1 LHGNRRRHGAARPTT
16 AAGLSID
23 FTDLLRDGVH
33 RPFYSRGMDARTRK
47 TADIDEA
54 VADDARSIAES
65 ITAKRDRLLASLTL
79 IAGIGLI
86 VSLPFALRA
95 GAEFFMP
102 VTAALVVAIA
112 LVPLLEWFERRGIPS
127 KASAGLCVILFL
139 LLALFAIGSIL
150 MPASNW
156 VAQVPTKI
164 PRVRAALEPVIQL
177 YKHLDRFID
186 RTVSQ
191 IAITQQEHTRSVT
204 IETPNSMS
212 NLLISSAPHLLI
224 QLFFA
229 LLVIFFFLAGWTAMR
244 KKTIVSR
251 GSFEGALTT
260 ARVIQQ
266 VVDATSTYLGTITLI
281 NIGLGALTAGALWLL
296 GMPSPVMWGGI
307 VAVANYIP
315 YLGPIVC
322 ALLLFFGALMTY
334 PDIWPALA
342 PPAAFICFHLVEAN
356 FFTPMVVG
364 HRLTISPLSILISL
378 SFWAWVWGTTGA
390 LLAVPLLIIMK
401 TIFSAAGTPDIA
413 GFLFE
418 HGTLTHIGDPDE
430 EEENERQEMQP
441 AMVDT
446 PQRPS

>member
-1 LHGNRRRHGAARPTT
+1 
-16 AAGLSID
+16 
-23 FTDLLRDGVH
+23 
-33 RPFYSRGMDARTRK
+33 MDARTK
-47 TADIDEA
+47 KQHEIEQEHGDEA
-54 VADDARSIAES
+54 RALAEA

-86 VSLPFALRA
+86 VGLPFALQL

-102 VTAALVVAIA
+102 VTAALVIAIA

-127 KASAGLCVILFL
+127 KLSAGLCVILFL
-139 LLALFAIGSIL
+139 LVAIFAIGSIVV
-150 MPASNW
+150 PASDW

-164 PRVRAALEPVIQL
+164 TKVRSALEPVFDL
-177 YKHLDRFID
+177 YKNLDRFID
-186 RTVSQ
+186 RVANQIELTHASHARTVTVEQPS
-191 IAITQQEHTRSVT
+191 SV
-204 IETPNSMS
+204 MG
-212 NLLISSAPHLLI
+212 LLATSAPHLLI
-224 QLFFA
+224 QLFFS

-244 KKTIVSR
+244 KRTIVSR

-296 GMPSPVMWGGI
+296 GMPSPIMWGGI

-315 YLGPIVC
+315 YLGPIAS
-322 ALLLFFGALMTY
+322 ALLLFLGGLMIF
-334 PDIWPALA
+334 PDIWGAMA
-342 PPAAFICFHLVEAN
+342 PPAVFICFHLVEAN

-364 HRLTISPLSILISL
+364 HRLTISPLAILISL
-378 SFWAWVWGTTGA
+378 SFWAWIWGTTGA

-418 HGTLTHIGDPDE
+418 HGTLTHIGDPNEEAEDE
-430 EEENERQEMQP
+430 RRQLEP

-446 PQRPS
+446 PKALS

>member
-1 LHGNRRRHGAARPTT
+1 MVSL
-16 AAGLSID
+16 
-23 FTDLLRDGVH
+23 V
-33 RPFYSRGMDARTRK
+33 DARTNK
-47 TADIDEA
+47 HGPADDETVDEA
-54 VADDARSIAES
+54 RMLAET

-79 IAGIGLI
+79 VAGIGLI
-86 VSLPFALRA
+86 VALPFALRE

-127 KASAGLCVILFL
+127 KPSAGLCVIIFL
-139 LLALFAIGSIL
+139 MLAFFAIGSIL
-150 MPASNW
+150 IPAADW

-164 PRVRAALEPVIQL
+164 TKVRSALEPVIRL
-177 YKHLDRFID
+177 YKHLDRWIE
-186 RTVSQ
+186 RATSQ
-191 IAITQQEHTRSVT
+191 IAISPAPQVRTVAVENNPH
-204 IETPNSMS
+204 SMLG
-212 NLLISSAPHLLI
+212 LLTTSAPHLII

-260 ARVIQQ
+260 ARVIQE

-281 NIGLGALTAGALWLL
+281 NIGLGTLTAGALWLL
-296 GMPSPVMWGGI
+296 GMPSPIMWGGI

-315 YLGPIVC
+315 YLGPIAS
-322 ALLLFFGALMTY
+322 ALLLFTGGLMTF
-334 PDIWPALA
+334 PDIWGAMA
-342 PPAAFICFHLVEAN
+342 PPAVFICFHLVEAN

-364 HRLTISPLSILISL
+364 HRLTISPLSILVSL

-418 HGTLTHIGDPDE
+418 HGTLTHVGDADE
-430 EEENERQEMQP
+430 EEEDERREMQP

-446 PQRPS
+446 PKPRT

>member
-1 LHGNRRRHGAARPTT
+1 
-16 AAGLSID
+16 
-23 FTDLLRDGVH
+23 
-33 RPFYSRGMDARTRK
+33 MDARTRRQQQLEEEHG
-47 TADIDEA
+47 DEA
-54 VADDARSIAES
+54 RVLAEA
-65 ITAKRDRLLASLTL
+65 ITVKRDRLLASLTL
-79 IAGIGLI
+79 VAGIGLI
-86 VSLPFALRA
+86 VGLPFALRE

-127 KASAGLCVILFL
+127 KVSAGLCVLIFL
-139 LLALFAIGSIL
+139 LIAIFAIGSIVV
-150 MPASNW
+150 PASDW
-156 VAQVPTKI
+156 VAQAPTKVTK
-164 PRVRAALEPVIQL
+164 VRAALEPVFDL
-177 YKHLDRFID
+177 YKNLDRFVD
-186 RTVSQ
+186 RVANQ
-191 IAITQQEHTRSVT
+191 IQLTHAAHTRTVT
-204 IETPNSMS
+204 IEQPNSLMG
-212 NLLISSAPHLLI
+212 LLATSAPHLLI

-244 KKTIVSR
+244 KRTIVSR

-307 VAVANYIP
+307 VALANYVP
-315 YLGPIVC
+315 YLGPIVS
-322 ALLLFFGALMTY
+322 AVLLFLGGLMTY
-334 PDIWPALA
+334 PDIWGALE
-342 PPAAFICFHLVEAN
+342 PPAVFICFHLIEAN

-364 HRLTISPLSILISL
+364 HRLTISPLSILVSL
-378 SFWAWVWGTTGA
+378 SFWAWIWGTTGA

-401 TIFSAAGTPDIA
+401 TVFSAAGTPDIA

-418 HGTLTHIGDPDE
+418 HGTLTHAGEADE
-430 EEENERQEMQP
+430 EEVEERQELEP

-446 PQRPS
+446 PERPS

>member
-1 LHGNRRRHGAARPTT
+1 
-16 AAGLSID
+16 
-23 FTDLLRDGVH
+23 
-33 RPFYSRGMDARTRK
+33 MDARTRK
-47 TADIDEA
+47 QAQLDEDTGDEA
-54 VADDARSIAES
+54 RMLAET

-86 VSLPFALRA
+86 LAVPFALRG

-127 KASAGLCVILFL
+127 KASAGLCVLIFL
-139 LLALFAIGSIL
+139 LIALFAIGSIVI
-150 MPASNW
+150 PASDW
-156 VAQVPTKI
+156 VAQLPSKI
-164 PRVRAALEPVIQL
+164 PKVRSTLEPVIQV
-177 YKHLDRFID
+177 YKHLDKFID
-186 RTVSQ
+186 RTTSQ
-191 IAITQQEHTRSVT
+191 MTLSQEGGRAVR
-204 IETPNSMS
+204 IETPNSVS
-212 NLLISSAPHLLI
+212 SLLLSSAPHLLI

-229 LLVIFFFLAGWTAMR
+229 LLVIFFFLAGWTTMR
-244 KKTIVSR
+244 KRTIVSR

-281 NIGLGALTAGALWLL
+281 NAGLGALTALALWWL
-296 GMPSPVMWGGI
+296 GMPSPIMWGGI

-322 ALLLFFGALMTY
+322 GLMLFLGGLMTY
-334 PDIWPALA
+334 PDVWGALM
-342 PPAAFICFHLVEAN
+342 PPAAFISFHLVEAN

-364 HRLTISPLSILISL
+364 HRLTISPLSILVSL

-401 TIFSAAGTPDIA
+401 TIFAAAGTPDIA

-418 HGTLTHIGDPDE
+418 HGTLTHAGDPNE
-430 EEENERQEMQP
+430 EEEDERREMEP

-446 PQRPS
+446 PEPRS

>member
-1 LHGNRRRHGAARPTT
+1 MLPH
-16 AAGLSID
+16 
-23 FTDLLRDGVH
+23 
-33 RPFYSRGMDARTRK
+33 MDARTGK
-47 TADIDEA
+47 QHGKEHP
-54 VADDARSIAES
+54 AES
-65 ITAKRDRLLASLTL
+65 VTEEARALADTITIKRDRLLASLTL
-79 IAGIGLI
+79 IAGIGLL
-86 VSLPFALRA
+86 VALPFALQA

-102 VTAALVVAIA
+102 VTAALVVAVA
-112 LVPLLEWFERRGIPS
+112 LVPLLEWFERRGVPS
-127 KASAGLCVILFL
+127 RLSAGLCVIIFL
-139 LLALFAIGSIL
+139 AAAIFAIGSIVV
-150 MPASNW
+150 PATDW
-156 VAQVPTKI
+156 IALVPHRIGK
-164 PRVRAALEPVIQL
+164 VRAALQPILEL
-177 YKHLDRFID
+177 YQNLDRFITRTASQIQINQEHA
-186 RTVSQ
+186 RTV
-191 IAITQQEHTRSVT
+191 R
-204 IETPNSMS
+204 IEDS
-212 NLLISSAPHLLI
+212 NTFTSLLATSAPHLLI

-244 KKTIVSR
+244 KRTIVSR

-296 GMPSPVMWGGI
+296 GMPSPIMWGGI

-322 ALLLFFGALMTY
+322 ALLLFLGGLMTY
-334 PDIWPALA
+334 PDVWGALA

-364 HRLTISPLSILISL
+364 HRLTINPLSILISL

-401 TIFSAAGTPDIA
+401 TVFSAAGTPDIA

-430 EEENERQEMQP
+430 EEIEERQEMEP

-446 PQRPS
+446 EKPAS

>member
-1 LHGNRRRHGAARPTT
+1 MLAR
-16 AAGLSID
+16 
-23 FTDLLRDGVH
+23 
-33 RPFYSRGMDARTRK
+33 MDARTGK
-47 TADIDEA
+47 HHELGEEISDEA
-54 VADDARSIAES
+54 RALAET

-79 IAGIGLI
+79 IAGIA
-86 VSLPFALRA
+86 VVVALPFALRA

-102 VTAALVVAIA
+102 VTAALVIAIA
-112 LVPLLEWFERRGIPS
+112 LVPLLEWFERRGMPS
-127 KASAGLCVILFL
+127 KPAAGLCVLIFL
-139 LLALFAIGSIL
+139 LIAIFAIGSIVI
-150 MPASNW
+150 PASDW

-164 PRVRAALEPVIQL
+164 GKVRAALDPVL
-177 YKHLDRFID
+177 VVYKNLDRFID
-186 RTVSQ
+186 RIANQVQ
-191 IAITQQEHTRSVT
+191 ISHVNHARTVT
-204 IETPNSMS
+204 IEQPNSVMG
-212 NLLISSAPHLLI
+212 LLATSAPHLLI
-224 QLFFA
+224 QLFFS

-244 KKTIVSR
+244 KRTIVSR

-315 YLGPIVC
+315 YLGPIVA
-322 ALLLFFGALMTY
+322 ALLLFVGGLMTY
-334 PDIWPALA
+334 PDVWGALL
-342 PPAAFICFHLVEAN
+342 PPAVFVGFHLVEAN

-364 HRLTISPLSILISL
+364 HRLTISPLSILVSL

-401 TIFSAAGTPDIA
+401 TIFAAAGTPDIA

-430 EEENERQEMQP
+430 EEVEERQEMKP

-446 PQRPS
+446 PKALS

>member
-1 LHGNRRRHGAARPTT
+1 
-16 AAGLSID
+16 
-23 FTDLLRDGVH
+23 
-33 RPFYSRGMDARTRK
+33 MDARTRK
-47 TADIDEA
+47 QAQVDEHLVDEA
-54 VADDARSIAES
+54 HILAE
-65 ITAKRDRLLASLTL
+65 TLAAKRDRLLASVAL
-79 IAGIGLI
+79 IAGIGVI
-86 VSLPFALRA
+86 VALPFALRA
-95 GAEFFMP
+95 GAEFFLP
-102 VTAALVVAIA
+102 VTAALVIAIA
-112 LVPLLEWFERRGIPS
+112 LVPLLEWFERRGLPS
-127 KASAGLCVILFL
+127 KLSAGLCVLVFL
-139 LLALFAIGSIL
+139 MLALFAIGSIVV
-150 MPASNW
+150 PASDW

-164 PRVRAALEPVIQL
+164 TKVRSALEPIFDL
-177 YKHLDRFID
+177 YKNLDRFID
-186 RTVSQ
+186 KTVSQ
-191 IAITQQEHTRSVT
+191 IEISQTQNATRAVR
-204 IETPNSMS
+204 IETPNSMLG
-212 NLLISSAPHLLI
+212 LLTSSAPHLLI
-224 QLFFA
+224 QLFFS

-281 NIGLGALTAGALWLL
+281 NIGLGALTALALWWL

-322 ALLLFFGALMTY
+322 ALLLFVGGLMIY
-334 PDIWPALA
+334 PDIWGAML
-342 PPAAFICFHLVEAN
+342 PPAAFVGFHLVEAN

-401 TIFSAAGTPDIA
+401 TVFAAAGTPDIA

-418 HGTLTHIGDPDE
+418 RGTLTHVGDANE
-430 EEENERQEMQP
+430 EEEDQRQEMQP

-446 PQRPS
+446 PKPLS

>member
-1 LHGNRRRHGAARPTT
+1 
-16 AAGLSID
+16 
-23 FTDLLRDGVH
+23 
-33 RPFYSRGMDARTRK
+33 MDARSRK
-47 TADIDEA
+47 HQQIIEEPSDEA
-54 VADDARSIAES
+54 RVLAET
-65 ITAKRDRLLASLTL
+65 ITVKRDRLLASLTL
-79 IAGIGLI
+79 IAGIGGA
-86 VSLPFALRA
+86 VGLPFALRA

-127 KASAGLCVILFL
+127 KLSAGLCLVIFL
-139 LLALFAIGSIL
+139 VIALFAIGSIVV
-150 MPASNW
+150 PATDW
-156 VAQVPTKI
+156 VSRVPANI
-164 PRVRAALEPVIQL
+164 PKVRATLEPVLDL
-177 YKHLDRFID
+177 YKNLDRFID
-186 RTVSQ
+186 RTASQ
-191 IAITQQEHTRSVT
+191 IALTREQGRAVR

-212 NLLISSAPHLLI
+212 SLLISSAPHLLI

-281 NIGLGALTAGALWLL
+281 NIGLGGLTALVLWWL

-315 YLGPIVC
+315 YLGPIAS
-322 ALLLFFGALMTY
+322 ALLLFLGGLMTY
-334 PDIWPALA
+334 PDIWGALM
-342 PPAAFICFHLVEAN
+342 PPAAFVSFHLIEAN

-378 SFWAWVWGTTGA
+378 SFWAWIWGTTGA

-418 HGTLTHIGDPDE
+418 HGTLTHAGEVDE
-430 EEENERQEMQP
+430 EEVEGRQEMEP

-446 PQRPS
+446 QGRPS

>member
-1 LHGNRRRHGAARPTT
+1 
-16 AAGLSID
+16 
-23 FTDLLRDGVH
+23 
-33 RPFYSRGMDARTRK
+33 MDARTSK
-47 TADIDEA
+47 QQQEIEPVSDEA
-54 VADDARSIAES
+54 RVLAET
-65 ITAKRDRLLASLTL
+65 ITVKRDRLLASLTL
-79 IAGIGLI
+79 IAGVGLI
-86 VSLPFALRA
+86 VALPFALRW
-95 GAEFFMP
+95 GAEFFLP
-102 VTAALVVAIA
+102 VTAALVVAVA
-112 LVPLLEWFERRGIPS
+112 LVPMLEWFERRGVPA
-127 KASAGLCVILFL
+127 KLAAGLCVLIFL
-139 LLALFAIGSIL
+139 AITIFAIGSIL
-150 MPASNW
+150 VPATDW
-156 VAQVPTKI
+156 VALVPQRIGK
-164 PRVRAALEPVIQL
+164 VRDALQPVLDL
-177 YKHLDRFID
+177 YKNLDRFID
-186 RTVSQ
+186 RTTSQ
-191 IAITQQEHTRSVT
+191 IAISQPQGRTVR
-204 IETPNSMS
+204 IETPNSALG
-212 NLLISSAPHLLI
+212 LLTSSAPHLLI

-229 LLVIFFFLAGWTAMR
+229 LLVIFFFLAGWTTMR

-281 NIGLGALTAGALWLL
+281 NIGLGALTAGALWWL
-296 GMPSPVMWGGI
+296 GMPSPIMWGGI

-315 YLGPIVC
+315 YLGPIASAAV
-322 ALLLFFGALMTY
+322 LFFGGLMTY
-334 PDIWPALA
+334 PDVWSALM
-342 PPAAFICFHLVEAN
+342 PPAAFISFHLVEAN

-430 EEENERQEMQP
+430 DKEDEKREMQP

-446 PQRPS
+446 EKPAT

>member
-1 LHGNRRRHGAARPTT
+1 MAGHYAR
-16 AAGLSID
+16 L
-23 FTDLLRDGVH
+23 
-33 RPFYSRGMDARTRK
+33 MDARTRK
-47 TADIDEA
+47 HHQLDDEA
-54 VADDARSIAES
+54 ADEARMLAET

-79 IAGIGLI
+79 IAGIALL
-86 VSLPFALRA
+86 VAMPFALRA

-102 VTAALVVAIA
+102 VTAALVIAIA
-112 LVPLLEWFERRGIPS
+112 LVPLLEWFERRGVPS
-127 KASAGLCVILFL
+127 KLSAGLCLIVFL
-139 LLALFAIGSIL
+139 LLALFAIGSIVV
-150 MPASNW
+150 PATDW
-156 VAQVPTKI
+156 VAQVPSKI
-164 PRVRAALEPVIQL
+164 PKVRATLEPVFDL
-177 YKHLDRFID
+177 YKNLDRFIAN
-186 RTVSQ
+186 TTEQ
-191 IAITQQEHTRSVT
+191 IAMSQEQTRAVR
-204 IETPNSMS
+204 IETPNSMLG
-212 NLLISSAPHLLI
+212 LLTSSAPHLII

-281 NIGLGALTAGALWLL
+281 NIGLGALTALALWWL

-307 VAVANYIP
+307 VAVLNYIP
-315 YLGPIVC
+315 YLGPIAC
-322 ALLLFFGALMTY
+322 ALLLFLGGLMTFPDVWGAL
-334 PDIWPALA
+334 L
-342 PPAAFICFHLVEAN
+342 PPAVFISFHLIEAN

-401 TIFSAAGTPDIA
+401 TVFSAAGTPDIA

-418 HGTLTHIGDPDE
+418 HGTLTHVGDPDE
-430 EEENERQEMQP
+430 EEEDERREMQP

-446 PQRPS
+446 EKPAS